1 MKSLFITAALLTVPA
16 TCLAERFVADAEPD
30 TAPVAGPARQADQPD
45 MLRFSNNDTLH
56 GNFLSFGKDG
66 TMLWKNPE
74 VKEPIHFSTQK
85 IHRIILNH
93 GQGHQSTGQS
103 STVTLVNGDV
113 IPGSIT
119 SANQKSVIL
128 KTDHLG
134 TITLPRDTVSRIA
147 PTPFG
152 GKLLYYGPLNTNGW
166 KTMLPPE
173 TKKTDEKAE
182 EKKPLVKIEDQQE
195 DQQEDQE
202 EDEAQEEKDTNA
214 DWKHIASAWYSG
226 TDKNRYLTRMDALPD
241 NCRLAFKLGW
251 RGSLYCNIAIHAD
264 FDPPV
269 NKGKEN
275 DKAQG
280 NIQGNM
286 ATTVGHAYVVSLS
299 THSSSLYA
307 CSFDK
312 DGNPTST
319 RIDTDGN
326 RVSLGLSGKEEADF
340 EFRIDRPNKQL
351 LLYLDG
357 NFKTK
362 WDLGDDY
369 AGTGNHLS
377 FRNLRYSNA
386 ELRVSDIIISRWN
399 GLKDSAQSM
408 QTPDRDVIL
417 LTNGVDRFSGKLNHI
432 LDGKVSFR
440 GSYNNDFSIPVDEVQ
455 EIHLASNNLRK
466 MPEDVDDKSTYFYIH
481 PYGRIS
487 GMPSPGD
494 INSTKLNSNL
504 LGELSL
510 NTRYVNII
518 DFSHQNS
525 LLDLWDDNF

>member
-1 MKSLFITAALLTVPA
+1 MKSLLITAALLAVPA
-16 TCLAERFVADAEPD
+16 TCLAEIAERLLAEPD
-30 TAPVAGPARQADQPD
+30 TAAAAPAARPARQADQPD

-56 GNFLSFGKDG
+56 GNFQSFGKDG

-74 VKEPIHFSTQK
+74 AKEPIHFSTQK
-85 IHRIILNH
+85 IQRIILNH
-93 GQGHQSTGQS
+93 GQGHQATGQS
-103 STVTLVNGDV
+103 STVTLVNSDV
-113 IPGSIT
+113 IPGSII
-119 SANQKSVIL
+119 SVNQKSVVL
-128 KTDHLG
+128 DTDHLG
-134 TITLPRDTVSRIA
+134 TITLPRDTISRIA
-147 PTPFG
+147 PSPFG

-166 KTMLPPE
+166 KTMLPPK
-173 TKKTDEKAE
+173 TKTTDEKAE
-182 EKKPLVKIEDQQE
+182 AEKPQGKIEGQQE
-195 DQQEDQE
+195 DQAA
-202 EDEAQEEKDTNA
+202 EDEESNA
-214 DWKHIASAWYSG
+214 DWKHIAAAWYAG

-241 NCRLAFKLGW
+241 KCRLAFKLGW

-264 FDPPV
+264 FAPPV
-269 NKGKEN
+269 NKGKKNGEEQRN
-275 DKAQG
+275 

-286 ATTVGHAYVVSLS
+286 ASTVGHAYVVSLS

-319 RIDTDGN
+319 RIDGDGN
-326 RVSLGLSGKEEADF
+326 HVSLGLSGKEEADF

-351 LLYLDG
+351 LLYLNG

-377 FRNLRYSNA
+377 FRNLRYSNS

-440 GSYNNDFSIPVDEVQ
+440 GSYNNDLSIPVDEVQ
-455 EIHLASNNLRK
+455 EIHLAANNLRK
-466 MPEDVDDKSTYFYIH
+466 MPEDIEDKSTYFYIH

-487 GMPSPGD
+487 GIPSPGD
-494 INSTKLNSNL
+494 HNNTKLNSNL